1 MKKYILH
8 IIVLLLLTSLYGC
21 SKEELQVSFTS
32 NGGSRTLTL
41 TLTHAGMESRATF
54 PGNKDLNENLI
65 KRVDLF
71 LYPAGGTGSN
81 AVFSNEGITSFKTKE
96 DGKVTIELEVPM
108 EEFEDLFPKTNGT
121 QATTCEAYVIVNKPT
136 DSSIPSSTKMDD
148 LKSIY
153 ITSGFNTS
161 EMQSEFVMDGYSDK
175 ITLSND
181 AIAGSIAAERSA
193 AKITLTITDIENVK
207 ENDVIWTPIPSGM
220 QVMFYNGVNKS
231 QVYTTS
237 VPNDGTYF
245 SLLAENAYGFTGT
258 TSGEKT
264 VAPYNHAIPFYSYP
278 SDWGETAKNKEAHM
292 ILMLPWTNGKR
303 QDNFYYEVPID
314 DANKKLVRNTY
325 YQISLV
331 VGMLGSTELK
341 TDEIVKLTPTC
352 KLLNWGDAEINANLD
367 QPRYLVAED
376 IIRIYNQN
384 TVNIPFD
391 SSHPMNPTIT
401 VSECYHQELMN
412 GTNVEVSSDGTLEIE
427 GNNVVYTRNLDN
439 NFTSST
445 FDFTPYYTTF
455 TIKQSGNTGKELSKT
470 ITVIQYPAIYGE
482 RNVNSDYSGNKNDNH
497 GYVFVNGYYN
507 NGTGITTQDDFDNA
521 YGLMSDDVSSNTMLV
536 FTVTTTEGTN
546 YVIGDP
552 RELEVNNAFIEDTH
566 NNNNSVWASASYL
579 DNGVVSTSKRNLE
592 NYYATETSHNYL
604 KNASAGNYQTNGNNV
619 YANDEAA
626 AQNERT
632 YNMIAPKFRIS
643 SGYGAIYNSDGNRRY
658 YHLMKKRCASYQ
670 EDGYPAGRWRLP
682 TKAELEFIFYL
693 SNKGKV
699 PTLFVN
705 TMDYWC
711 AHGYAKPGNNGYAE
725 MGYRTYYDNRQNTI
739 SVRCVYDD
747 WYWGSEPV
755 LKTTEEKRVFTW
767 GDEPRR

>member
-54 PGNKDLNENLI
+54 PGDKDLNENLI

-121 QATTCEAYVIVNKPT
+121 QATTCEAYVIVNRPT